1 MIHEYLYMLIPYMS
15 LGVLAIALR
24 FKLHRRSVATFMSL
38 VMIAV
43 TSISFYYG
51 YIEVGICVTVVYIA
65 VSMARAM
72 CKPQTD
78 RLFTNSHCSDRSCKR
93 RKCL

>member
-1 MIHEYLYMLIPYMS
+1 MSTYLYMLIPYTS
-15 LGVLAIALR
+15 LGVLAIAIR
-24 FKLHRRSVATFMSL
+24 FKLHRRSVTTFMSF

-51 YIEVGICVTVVYIA
+51 YIEVGICATVVYIVVA
-65 VSMARAM
+65 MFRAM

-78 RLFTNSHCSDRSCKR
+78 RLFTNSHCSDRACR
-93 RKCL
+93 NRKCL